1 MKGKLGYLQVILMI
15 GCIPLTVAIMAITI
29 YSAGRMK
36 SELIDSTYLRL
47 KTCTTSVEQY
57 FTWDIRED
65 ILERDEISYQFI
77 DSLKADDIEQT
88 LFIGDERF
96 ITSIIDENGKRNEG
110 TKAEPEIWEQVKA
123 GNDYKASGVEIH
135 GEKYYVY
142 YSPVYSDDGE
152 ILGMAFSGERQS
164 AVENSLAD
172 TLMNQFIISGILLV
186 LFVGIMIV
194 LAFRIRRPLMIT
206 SGYIERV
213 ADGDLSGRPECS
225 SVISEVKTLI
235 NASTSLADK
244 LGGIVTEVDEHAD
257 ILDSSMASLNELAEA
272 NSTSTNQIRQ
282 VMDDLS
288 STAVT
293 LADNV
298 QSVNAKVSE
307 MGDNMSAINSEAV
320 TLNDNSDKMNRAGQN
335 VSESM
340 TLVLTSS
347 HTASDIIAQLIE
359 QVNETNKAIAS
370 INEAVEL
377 ISDITSQTNLLSLN
391 ASIEA
396 ARAGQAGRGFAV
408 VASEIKQLADQ
419 SSQGA
424 DSIKNI
430 ADNILEKSNR
440 SVILTGRMKELAEQE
455 QTDIGNAKESFDILN
470 RIIEENAAIAQT
482 VMDKTKNLEALKLDI
497 INSVS
502 ELSAI
507 SEENAASNEEVT
519 ARVTEIAESVNRI
532 SEDTQTVRKVSVRQ
546 GFDTFLCIRMM
557 LGSKHANLMYECIT
571 YYIYAYHDFWK
582 KLRCS

>member
-1 MKGKLGYLQVILMI
+1 MKKENTKMKGKLGYLQVILMI
-15 GCIPLTVAIMAITI
+15 GCIPLTVAIIAITI
-29 YSAGRMK
+29 YSAGKMK

-77 DSLKADDIEQT
+77 DSLKAADIEQT

-96 ITSIIDENGKRNEG
+96 ISSIIDEKGKRNEG

-123 GNDYKASGVEIH
+123 GNDYKASGVEIQ

-164 AVENSLAD
+164 TVDNSVAG
-172 TLMNQFIISGILLV
+172 TLMDLFIISGVLLV
-186 LFVGIMIV
+186 LCVGIMIV

-225 SVISEVKTLI
+225 SVVSEVKTLI

-244 LGGIVTEVDEHAD
+244 LGGIVTEVDEHAG
-257 ILDSSMASLNELAEA
+257 ILDDSMASLNALAEA

-298 QSVNAKVSE
+298 QSVNAKVNE

-340 TLVLTSS
+340 TLVLASS

-408 VASEIKQLADQ
+408 VASEIKQLAAQ

-532 SEDTQTVRKVSVRQ
+532 SEDTQTVRKVSS
-546 GFDTFLCIRMM
+546 DM
-557 LGSKHANLMYECIT
+557 KELMDY
-571 YYIYAYHDFWK
+571 FK
-582 KLRCS
+582 

>member
-29 YSAGRMK
+29 YSAGKMK

-47 KTCTTSVEQY
+47 KACTTSVEQY
-57 FTWDIRED
+57 FTWDIREN

-88 LFIGDERF
+88 LFIDDERF

-123 GNDYKASGVEIH
+123 GNDYKASGVEIQ

-164 AVENSLAD
+164 TVDNSVEG
-172 TLMNQFIISGILLV
+172 TLMNLFIISGVLLV
-186 LFVGIMIV
+186 LCVGIMIV

-244 LGGIVTEVDEHAD
+244 LGGIVTEVDEHAG
-257 ILDSSMASLNELAEA
+257 ILDDRMASLNALAEA

-298 QSVNAKVSE
+298 QSVNAKVNE

-532 SEDTQTVRKVSVRQ
+532 SEDTQTVRKVSS
-546 GFDTFLCIRMM
+546 DM
-557 LGSKHANLMYECIT
+557 KELMDY
-571 YYIYAYHDFWK
+571 FK
-582 KLRCS
+582 

>member
-1 MKGKLGYLQVILMI
+1 MKKENTEMKGKLGYLQVILMI
-15 GCIPLTVAIMAITI
+15 GCIPLTVAIMAITL
-29 YSAGRMK
+29 YSAGKMK
-36 SELIDSTYLRL
+36 NELIDSTYLRL

-65 ILERDEISYQFI
+65 ILERDEIGYQFI

-96 ITSIIDENGKRNEG
+96 ISSIIDEKGKRNEG

-123 GNDYKASGVEIH
+123 GNDYKASGVEIQ

-152 ILGMAFSGERQS
+152 ILGMAFSGEKQS
-164 AVENSLAD
+164 TVDNSVAG
-172 TLMNQFIISGILLV
+172 TLMNLFIISGVLLV
-186 LFVGIMIV
+186 LCVGIMIV

-225 SVISEVKTLI
+225 SVVSEVKTLI

-244 LGGIVTEVDEHAD
+244 LGGIVTEVDEHAG
-257 ILDSSMASLNELAEA
+257 ILDDRMASLNALAEA
-272 NSTSTNQIRQ
+272 NSTSTNQIRH

-298 QSVNAKVSE
+298 QSVNAKVNE

-532 SEDTQTVRKVSVRQ
+532 SEDTQTVRKVSS
-546 GFDTFLCIRMM
+546 DM
-557 LGSKHANLMYECIT
+557 KELMDY
-571 YYIYAYHDFWK
+571 FK
-582 KLRCS
+582 

>member
-1 MKGKLGYLQVILMI
+1 MKKENTEMKGKLGYLQVILMI

-29 YSAGRMK
+29 YSAGKMK

-77 DSLKADDIEQT
+77 DSLKAADIEQT

-96 ITSIIDENGKRNEG
+96 ISSIIDEKGKRNEG

-123 GNDYKASGVEIH
+123 GNDYKASGVEIQ

-164 AVENSLAD
+164 TVDNSVAG
-172 TLMNQFIISGILLV
+172 TLMNLFIISGVLLV
-186 LFVGIMIV
+186 LCVGIMIV

-244 LGGIVTEVDEHAD
+244 LGGIVTEVDEHAG
-257 ILDSSMASLNELAEA
+257 ILDDRMASLNALAEA

-298 QSVNAKVSE
+298 QSVNAKVNE
-307 MGDNMSAINSEAV
+307 MGDNMYAINSEAV

-370 INEAVEL
+370 INKAVEL

-440 SVILTGRMKELAEQE
+440 SVIMTGRMKELAEQE

-532 SEDTQTVRKVSVRQ
+532 SEDTQTVRKVSS
-546 GFDTFLCIRMM
+546 DM
-557 LGSKHANLMYECIT
+557 KELMDY
-571 YYIYAYHDFWK
+571 FK
-582 KLRCS
+582 

>member
-29 YSAGRMK
+29 YSAGKIK

-110 TKAEPEIWEQVKA
+110 TKAETEIWEQVKA
-123 GNDYKASGVEIH
+123 GNDYKASGVEIQ

-142 YSPVYSDDGE
+142 YSPVYLDDGE
-152 ILGMAFSGERQS
+152 ILGMAFSGERQ
-164 AVENSLAD
+164 ATVDNSVAD

-225 SVISEVKTLI
+225 SVISEVKSLI

-257 ILDSSMASLNELAEA
+257 ILDNSMASLNALAEA

-282 VMDDLS
+282 VMDELS

-298 QSVNAKVSE
+298 QSVNAKVIE

-320 TLNDNSDKMNRAGQN
+320 TLNDNSDKMNKAGQD

-340 TLVLTSS
+340 SLVLTSS
-347 HTASDIIAQLIE
+347 HTSSDIIAQLIE

-440 SVILTGRMKELAEQE
+440 SVMLTGRMKELAEQE

-482 VMDKTKNLEALKLDI
+482 VTDKTKNLEALKLDI

-507 SEENAASNEEVT
+507 SEENSASNEEVT

-532 SEDTQTVRKVSVRQ
+532 SEDTQTVRKVSS
-546 GFDTFLCIRMM
+546 DM
-557 LGSKHANLMYECIT
+557 KELMDY
-571 YYIYAYHDFWK
+571 FK
-582 KLRCS
+582 

>member
-15 GCIPLTVAIMAITI
+15 GCIPLTVAIIAITI
-29 YSAGRMK
+29 YSAGKMK

-77 DSLKADDIEQT
+77 DALKAADIEQT

-96 ITSIIDENGKRNEG
+96 ISSIIDEKGKRNEG

-123 GNDYKASGVEIH
+123 GNDYKASGVEIQ

-152 ILGMAFSGERQS
+152 ILGMAFSGEKQS
-164 AVENSLAD
+164 TVDNSVAG
-172 TLMNQFIISGILLV
+172 TLMNLFIISGVLLV
-186 LFVGIMIV
+186 LCVGIMIV

-225 SVISEVKTLI
+225 SVVSEVKTLI

-244 LGGIVTEVDEHAD
+244 LGGIVTEVDEHAG
-257 ILDSSMASLNELAEA
+257 ILDDRMASLNALAEA

-298 QSVNAKVSE
+298 QSVNAKVNE

-408 VASEIKQLADQ
+408 VASEIKQLAAQ

-470 RIIEENAAIAQT
+470 RIIGENAAIAQT

-532 SEDTQTVRKVSVRQ
+532 SEDTQTVRKVSS
-546 GFDTFLCIRMM
+546 DM
-557 LGSKHANLMYECIT
+557 KELMDY
-571 YYIYAYHDFWK
+571 FN
-582 KLRCS
+582 

>member
-1 MKGKLGYLQVILMI
+1 MYLQALRYMHCIGTIISMKKENTKMKGKLGYLQVILMI

-29 YSAGRMK
+29 YSAGKMK

-77 DSLKADDIEQT
+77 DSLKSDDIEQT

-96 ITSIIDENGKRNEG
+96 ISSIIDEKGKRNEG

-123 GNDYKASGVEIH
+123 GNDYKASGVEIQ

-152 ILGMAFSGERQS
+152 ILGMAFSGERQ
-164 AVENSLAD
+164 ATVDNSVAG
-172 TLMNQFIISGILLV
+172 TLMNQFIISGVLLV
-186 LFVGIMIV
+186 LCVGIMIV

-244 LGGIVTEVDEHAD
+244 LGGIVTEVDEHAG
-257 ILDSSMASLNELAEA
+257 ILDDSMASLNALAEA

-298 QSVNAKVSE
+298 QSVNAKVNE

-408 VASEIKQLADQ
+408 VASEIKQLADK

-424 DSIKNI
+424 DSIKNM

-532 SEDTQTVRKVSVRQ
+532 SEDTQTVRKVSS
-546 GFDTFLCIRMM
+546 DM
-557 LGSKHANLMYECIT
+557 KELMDY
-571 YYIYAYHDFWK
+571 FK
-582 KLRCS
+582 

>member
-15 GCIPLTVAIMAITI
+15 GCIPLTVAIIAITI
-29 YSAGRMK
+29 YSAGKMK

-77 DSLKADDIEQT
+77 DALKAADIEQT

-96 ITSIIDENGKRNEG
+96 ISSIIDEKGKRNEG

-123 GNDYKASGVEIH
+123 GNDYKASGVEIQ

-164 AVENSLAD
+164 TVDNSVAG
-172 TLMNQFIISGILLV
+172 TLMNLFIISGVLLV
-186 LFVGIMIV
+186 LCVGIMIV

-244 LGGIVTEVDEHAD
+244 LGGIVTEVDEHAG
-257 ILDSSMASLNELAEA
+257 ILDDRMASLNALAEA

-298 QSVNAKVSE
+298 QSVNAKVNE

-370 INEAVEL
+370 INKAVEL

-532 SEDTQTVRKVSVRQ
+532 SEDTQTVRKVSS
-546 GFDTFLCIRMM
+546 DM
-557 LGSKHANLMYECIT
+557 KELMDY
-571 YYIYAYHDFWK
+571 FK
-582 KLRCS
+582 

>member
-1 MKGKLGYLQVILMI
+1 MKKENTEMKGKLGYLQVILMI

-29 YSAGRMK
+29 YSAGKMK

-47 KTCTTSVEQY
+47 KACTTSVEQY
-57 FTWDIRED
+57 FTWDIREN

-88 LFIGDERF
+88 LFIDDERF

-123 GNDYKASGVEIH
+123 GNDYKASGVEIQ

-152 ILGMAFSGERQS
+152 ILGMAFSGEKQS
-164 AVENSLAD
+164 TVDNSVAG
-172 TLMNQFIISGILLV
+172 TLMNLFIISGVLLV
-186 LFVGIMIV
+186 LCVGIMIV

-225 SVISEVKTLI
+225 SVVSEVKTLI

-244 LGGIVTEVDEHAD
+244 LGGIVTEVDEHAG
-257 ILDSSMASLNELAEA
+257 ILDDRMASLNALAEA

-298 QSVNAKVSE
+298 QSVNAKVNE

-370 INEAVEL
+370 INKAVEL

-532 SEDTQTVRKVSVRQ
+532 SEDTQTVRKVSS
-546 GFDTFLCIRMM
+546 DM
-557 LGSKHANLMYECIT
+557 KELMDY
-571 YYIYAYHDFWK
+571 FK
-582 KLRCS
+582 

>member
-29 YSAGRMK
+29 YSAGKMK

-47 KTCTTSVEQY
+47 KACTTSVEQY
-57 FTWDIRED
+57 FTWDIREN

-88 LFIGDERF
+88 LFIDDERF

-123 GNDYKASGVEIH
+123 GNDYKASGVEIQ

-164 AVENSLAD
+164 TVDNSVEG
-172 TLMNQFIISGILLV
+172 TLMNLFIISGVLLV
-186 LFVGIMIV
+186 LCVGIMIV

-206 SGYIERV
+206 SSYIERV
-213 ADGDLSGRPECS
+213 ADGDLSGRSECS

-244 LGGIVTEVDEHAD
+244 LGGIVTEVDEHAG
-257 ILDSSMASLNELAEA
+257 ILDDRMASLNALAEA

-298 QSVNAKVSE
+298 QSVNAKVNE

-532 SEDTQTVRKVSVRQ
+532 SEDTQTVRKVSS
-546 GFDTFLCIRMM
+546 DM
-557 LGSKHANLMYECIT
+557 KELMDY
-571 YYIYAYHDFWK
+571 FK
-582 KLRCS
+582 

>member
-1 MKGKLGYLQVILMI
+1 MKKENTEMKGKLGYLQVILMI
-15 GCIPLTVAIMAITI
+15 GCIPLTVAIIAITI
-29 YSAGRMK
+29 YSAGKMK

-77 DSLKADDIEQT
+77 DSLKAADIEQT

-96 ITSIIDENGKRNEG
+96 ISSIIDEKGKRNEG

-123 GNDYKASGVEIH
+123 GNDYKASGVEIQ

-164 AVENSLAD
+164 TVDNSVAG
-172 TLMNQFIISGILLV
+172 TLMDLFIISGVLLV
-186 LFVGIMIV
+186 LCVGIMIV

-225 SVISEVKTLI
+225 SVVSEVKTLI

-244 LGGIVTEVDEHAD
+244 LGGIVTEVDEHAG
-257 ILDSSMASLNELAEA
+257 ILDDSMASLNALAEA

-298 QSVNAKVSE
+298 QSVNAKVNE

-408 VASEIKQLADQ
+408 VASEIKQLAAQ

-532 SEDTQTVRKVSVRQ
+532 SEDTQTVRKVSS
-546 GFDTFLCIRMM
+546 DM
-557 LGSKHANLMYECIT
+557 KELMDY
-571 YYIYAYHDFWK
+571 FK
-582 KLRCS
+582 

>member
-29 YSAGRMK
+29 YSAGKMK

-47 KTCTTSVEQY
+47 KTCATSVEQY
-57 FTWDIRED
+57 FTWDIREN

-96 ITSIIDENGKRNEG
+96 ITSIIDENGNRNEG
-110 TKAEPEIWEQVKA
+110 MKAEPEIWELVKA
-123 GNDYKASGVEIH
+123 GNDYKASGVEIQ

-152 ILGMAFSGERQS
+152 IIGMAFSGERQ
-164 AVENSLAD
+164 ATVDNSVAG
-172 TLMNQFIISGILLV
+172 TLMNQFIISGVLLV

-213 ADGDLSGRPECS
+213 ADGDLSGRPECRS
-225 SVISEVKTLI
+225 AISEVKTLI

-257 ILDSSMASLNELAEA
+257 ILDNSMASLNELAEA

-282 VMDDLS
+282 VMDDLA

-298 QSVNAKVSE
+298 QSVNAKVIE

-320 TLNDNSDKMNRAGQN
+320 TLNDNSDKMNMAGQN

-347 HTASDIIAQLIE
+347 HTASDIIVQLIE

-440 SVILTGRMKELAEQE
+440 SVMLTGRMKELAEQE

-482 VMDKTKNLEALKLDI
+482 VMDKTKNLETLKLDI

-532 SEDTQTVRKVSVRQ
+532 SEDTQTVRKVSS
-546 GFDTFLCIRMM
+546 DM
-557 LGSKHANLMYECIT
+557 KELMDY
-571 YYIYAYHDFWK
+571 FK
-582 KLRCS
+582 

>member
-29 YSAGRMK
+29 YSAGKMK

-47 KTCTTSVEQY
+47 KACTTSVEQY

-88 LFIGDERF
+88 LFIDDERF

-123 GNDYKASGVEIH
+123 GNDYKASGVEIQ

-152 ILGMAFSGERQS
+152 ILGMAFSGEKQS
-164 AVENSLAD
+164 TVDNSVEG
-172 TLMNQFIISGILLV
+172 TLMNLFIISGVLLV
-186 LFVGIMIV
+186 LCVGIMIV

-244 LGGIVTEVDEHAD
+244 LGGIVTEVDEHAG
-257 ILDSSMASLNELAEA
+257 ILDDRMASLNALAEA

-298 QSVNAKVSE
+298 QSVNAKVNE

-532 SEDTQTVRKVSVRQ
+532 SEDTQTVRKVSS
-546 GFDTFLCIRMM
+546 DM
-557 LGSKHANLMYECIT
+557 KELMDY
-571 YYIYAYHDFWK
+571 FK
-582 KLRCS
+582 

>member
-1 MKGKLGYLQVILMI
+1 MYLQALRYMHCIGTIISMKKENTKMKGKLGYLQVILMI

-29 YSAGRMK
+29 YSAGKMK

-77 DSLKADDIEQT
+77 DSLKSDDIEQT

-96 ITSIIDENGKRNEG
+96 ISSIIDEKGKRNEG

-123 GNDYKASGVEIH
+123 GNDYKASGVEIQ

-164 AVENSLAD
+164 TVDNSVAG
-172 TLMNQFIISGILLV
+172 TLMNLFIISGVLLV
-186 LFVGIMIV
+186 LCVGIMIV

-244 LGGIVTEVDEHAD
+244 LGGIVTEVDEHAG
-257 ILDSSMASLNELAEA
+257 ILDDSMASLNALAEA

-298 QSVNAKVSE
+298 QSVNAKVNE

-424 DSIKNI
+424 DSIKNM

-482 VMDKTKNLEALKLDI
+482 VMDKIKNLEALKLDI

-532 SEDTQTVRKVSVRQ
+532 SEDTQTVRKVSS
-546 GFDTFLCIRMM
+546 DM
-557 LGSKHANLMYECIT
+557 KELMDY
-571 YYIYAYHDFWK
+571 FK
-582 KLRCS
+582 

>member
-29 YSAGRMK
+29 YSAGKMK

-57 FTWDIRED
+57 FTWDIREN

-77 DSLKADDIEQT
+77 DSLRADDIEQT
-88 LFIGDERF
+88 LFIDDESF

-110 TKAEPEIWEQVKA
+110 TKAEPKIWEQVKA
-123 GNDYKASGVEIH
+123 GNDYKASGVEIQ

-152 ILGMAFSGERQS
+152 ILGMAFSGEKQS
-164 AVENSLAD
+164 TVDNSVAG
-172 TLMNQFIISGILLV
+172 TLMNLFIISGVLLV
-186 LFVGIMIV
+186 LCVGIMIV

-257 ILDSSMASLNELAEA
+257 ILDNSMASLNALAEA

-288 STAVT
+288 STAAT

-298 QSVNAKVSE
+298 QSVNTKVIE

-340 TLVLTSS
+340 NLVLTSS

-370 INEAVEL
+370 INKAVEL

-440 SVILTGRMKELAEQE
+440 SVMLTSRMKELAEQE

-532 SEDTQTVRKVSVRQ
+532 SEDTQTVRKVSS
-546 GFDTFLCIRMM
+546 DM
-557 LGSKHANLMYECIT
+557 KELMDY
-571 YYIYAYHDFWK
+571 FK
-582 KLRCS
+582 

>member
-1 MKGKLGYLQVILMI
+1 MYLQALGYMHCIGTIISMKKENTKMKGKLGYLQVILMI

-29 YSAGRMK
+29 YSAGKMK

-47 KTCTTSVEQY
+47 KACTTSVEQY
-57 FTWDIRED
+57 FTWDIREN

-88 LFIGDERF
+88 LFIDDERF

-123 GNDYKASGVEIH
+123 GNDYKASGVEIQ

-164 AVENSLAD
+164 TVDNSVEG
-172 TLMNQFIISGILLV
+172 TLMNLFIISGVLLV
-186 LFVGIMIV
+186 LCVGIMIV

-206 SGYIERV
+206 SSYIERV

-244 LGGIVTEVDEHAD
+244 LGGIVTEVDEHAG
-257 ILDSSMASLNELAEA
+257 ILDDRMASLNALAEA
-272 NSTSTNQIRQ
+272 NSTSTNQIRH

-298 QSVNAKVSE
+298 QSVNAKVNE

-532 SEDTQTVRKVSVRQ
+532 SEDTQTVRKVSS
-546 GFDTFLCIRMM
+546 DM
-557 LGSKHANLMYECIT
+557 KELMDY
-571 YYIYAYHDFWK
+571 FK
-582 KLRCS
+582 

>member
-1 MKGKLGYLQVILMI
+1 MKKENSEMKRKFGYLQVILMI
-15 GCIPLTVAIMAITI
+15 GCIPLTVAIMAITL
-29 YSAGRMK
+29 YSAGKMK
-36 SELIDSTYLRL
+36 NELIDSTYLRL

-96 ITSIIDENGKRNEG
+96 ISSIIDENGKRNEG

-123 GNDYKASGVEIH
+123 GNDYKASGVEIQ

-213 ADGDLSGRPECS
+213 ADGDLSGRPECR

-257 ILDSSMASLNELAEA
+257 ILDSSMASLNELAET

-532 SEDTQTVRKVSVRQ
+532 SEDTQTVRKVSS
-546 GFDTFLCIRMM
+546 DM
-557 LGSKHANLMYECIT
+557 KELMDY
-571 YYIYAYHDFWK
+571 FK
-582 KLRCS
+582 

>member
-1 MKGKLGYLQVILMI
+1 MKKENTKMKGKLGYLQVILMI

-29 YSAGRMK
+29 YSAGKMK

-47 KTCTTSVEQY
+47 KACTTSVEQY

-186 LFVGIMIV
+186 LFVCIMIV

-470 RIIEENAAIAQT
+470 SIIEENAAIAQT

-532 SEDTQTVRKVSVRQ
+532 SEDTQTVRKVSS
-546 GFDTFLCIRMM
+546 DM
-557 LGSKHANLMYECIT
+557 KELMDY
-571 YYIYAYHDFWK
+571 FK
-582 KLRCS
+582 

>member
-1 MKGKLGYLQVILMI
+1 MKKENTEMKGKLGYLQVILMI

-29 YSAGRMK
+29 YSAGKMK

-77 DSLKADDIEQT
+77 DSLKAADIEQT

-96 ITSIIDENGKRNEG
+96 ISSIIDEKGKRNEG

-123 GNDYKASGVEIH
+123 GNDYKASGVEIQ

-164 AVENSLAD
+164 TVDNSVAG
-172 TLMNQFIISGILLV
+172 TLMNLFIISGVLLV
-186 LFVGIMIV
+186 LCVGIMIV

-244 LGGIVTEVDEHAD
+244 LGGIVTEVDEHAG
-257 ILDSSMASLNELAEA
+257 ILDDRMASLNALAEA

-298 QSVNAKVSE
+298 QSVNAKVNE

-359 QVNETNKAIAS
+359 QVIETNKAIAS
-370 INEAVEL
+370 INKAVEL

-532 SEDTQTVRKVSVRQ
+532 SEDTQTVRKVSS
-546 GFDTFLCIRMM
+546 DM
-557 LGSKHANLMYECIT
+557 KELMDY
-571 YYIYAYHDFWK
+571 FK
-582 KLRCS
+582 

>member
-1 MKGKLGYLQVILMI
+1 MKKENTEMKGKLGYLQVILMI
-15 GCIPLTVAIMAITI
+15 GCIPLTVAIIAITI
-29 YSAGRMK
+29 YSAGKMK

-77 DSLKADDIEQT
+77 DALKAADIEQT

-96 ITSIIDENGKRNEG
+96 ISSIIDEKGKRNEG

-123 GNDYKASGVEIH
+123 GNDYKASGVEIQ

-164 AVENSLAD
+164 TVDNSVAG
-172 TLMNQFIISGILLV
+172 TLMNLFIISGVLLV
-186 LFVGIMIV
+186 LCVGIMIV

-244 LGGIVTEVDEHAD
+244 LGGIVTEVDEHAG
-257 ILDSSMASLNELAEA
+257 ILDDRMASLNALAEA

-298 QSVNAKVSE
+298 QSVNAKVNE

-370 INEAVEL
+370 INKAVEL

-532 SEDTQTVRKVSVRQ
+532 SEDTQTVRKVSS
-546 GFDTFLCIRMM
+546 DM
-557 LGSKHANLMYECIT
+557 KELMDY
-571 YYIYAYHDFWK
+571 FK
-582 KLRCS
+582 

>member
-15 GCIPLTVAIMAITI
+15 GCIPLTVAIIAITI
-29 YSAGRMK
+29 YSAGKMK

-77 DSLKADDIEQT
+77 DSLKAADIEQT

-96 ITSIIDENGKRNEG
+96 ISSIIDEKGKRNEG

-123 GNDYKASGVEIH
+123 GNDYKASGVEIQ

-164 AVENSLAD
+164 TVDNSVAG
-172 TLMNQFIISGILLV
+172 TLMDLFIISGVLLV
-186 LFVGIMIV
+186 LCVGIMIV

-225 SVISEVKTLI
+225 SVVSEVKTLI

-244 LGGIVTEVDEHAD
+244 LGGIVTEVDEHAG
-257 ILDSSMASLNELAEA
+257 ILDDSMASLNALAEA

-298 QSVNAKVSE
+298 QSVNAKVNE

-408 VASEIKQLADQ
+408 VASEIKQLAAQ

-532 SEDTQTVRKVSVRQ
+532 SEDTQTVRKVSS
-546 GFDTFLCIRMM
+546 DM
-557 LGSKHANLMYECIT
+557 KELMDY
-571 YYIYAYHDFWK
+571 FK
-582 KLRCS
+582 

>member
-36 SELIDSTYLRL
+36 NELIDSTYLRL

-257 ILDSSMASLNELAEA
+257 ILDSSMASLNELAET

-532 SEDTQTVRKVSVRQ
+532 SEDTQTVRKVSS
-546 GFDTFLCIRMM
+546 DM
-557 LGSKHANLMYECIT
+557 KELMDY
-571 YYIYAYHDFWK
+571 FK
-582 KLRCS
+582 

>member
-1 MKGKLGYLQVILMI
+1 MYLQALGYMHCIGTIISMKKENTKMKGKLGYLQVILMI

-29 YSAGRMK
+29 YSAGKMK

-77 DSLKADDIEQT
+77 DSLKSDDIEQT

-96 ITSIIDENGKRNEG
+96 ISSIIDEKGKRNEG

-123 GNDYKASGVEIH
+123 GNDYKASGVEIQ

-164 AVENSLAD
+164 TVDNSVAG
-172 TLMNQFIISGILLV
+172 TLMNLFIISGVLLV
-186 LFVGIMIV
+186 LCVGIMIV
-194 LAFRIRRPLMIT
+194 IAFRIRRPLMIT

-244 LGGIVTEVDEHAD
+244 LGGIVTEVDEHAG
-257 ILDSSMASLNELAEA
+257 ILDDSMASLNALAEA

-298 QSVNAKVSE
+298 QSVNAKVNE

-347 HTASDIIAQLIE
+347 HTASDIIVQLIE

-470 RIIEENAAIAQT
+470 SIIEENAAIAQT

-532 SEDTQTVRKVSVRQ
+532 SEDTQTVRKVSS
-546 GFDTFLCIRMM
+546 DM
-557 LGSKHANLMYECIT
+557 KELMDY
-571 YYIYAYHDFWK
+571 FK
-582 KLRCS
+582 

>member
-1 MKGKLGYLQVILMI
+1 MKKENTKMKGKLGYLQVILMI
-15 GCIPLTVAIMAITI
+15 GCIPLTVAIIAITI
-29 YSAGRMK
+29 YSAGKMK

-77 DSLKADDIEQT
+77 DALKAADIEQT

-96 ITSIIDENGKRNEG
+96 ISSIIDEKGKRNEG

-123 GNDYKASGVEIH
+123 GNDYKASGVEIQ

-152 ILGMAFSGERQS
+152 ILGMAFSGEKQS
-164 AVENSLAD
+164 TVDNSVAG
-172 TLMNQFIISGILLV
+172 TLMNLFIISGVLLV
-186 LFVGIMIV
+186 LCVGIMIV

-225 SVISEVKTLI
+225 SVVSEVKTLI

-244 LGGIVTEVDEHAD
+244 LGGIVTEVDEHAG
-257 ILDSSMASLNELAEA
+257 ILDDRMASLNALAEA

-298 QSVNAKVSE
+298 QSVNAKVNE

-408 VASEIKQLADQ
+408 VASEIKQLAAQ

-470 RIIEENAAIAQT
+470 RIIGENAAIAQT

-532 SEDTQTVRKVSVRQ
+532 SEDTQTVRKVSS
-546 GFDTFLCIRMM
+546 DM
-557 LGSKHANLMYECIT
+557 KELMDY
-571 YYIYAYHDFWK
+571 FN
-582 KLRCS
+582 

>member
-1 MKGKLGYLQVILMI
+1 MKKENTEMKGKLGYLQVILMI

-57 FTWDIRED
+57 FTWDIREN

-96 ITSIIDENGKRNEG
+96 ITSIIDEKGKRNEG

-123 GNDYKASGVEIH
+123 GNDYKASGVEIQ

-164 AVENSLAD
+164 TVDNSVAD
-172 TLMNQFIISGILLV
+172 TLMNQFIISGVLLV
-186 LFVGIMIV
+186 LCVGIMIV

-244 LGGIVTEVDEHAD
+244 LGGIVTEVDEHAG
-257 ILDSSMASLNELAEA
+257 ILDDSMASLNALAEA

-532 SEDTQTVRKVSVRQ
+532 SEDTQTVRKVSS
-546 GFDTFLCIRMM
+546 DM
-557 LGSKHANLMYECIT
+557 KELMDY
-571 YYIYAYHDFWK
+571 FK
-582 KLRCS
+582 

>member
-1 MKGKLGYLQVILMI
+1 MI

-29 YSAGRMK
+29 YSAGKMK

-57 FTWDIRED
+57 FTWDIREN

-96 ITSIIDENGKRNEG
+96 ITSIIDENGNRNEG
-110 TKAEPEIWEQVKA
+110 MKAEPEIWELVKA
-123 GNDYKASGVEIH
+123 GNDYKASGVEIQ

-152 ILGMAFSGERQS
+152 IIGMAFSGERQ
-164 AVENSLAD
+164 ATVDNSVAG
-172 TLMNQFIISGILLV
+172 TLMNQFIISGVLLV

-213 ADGDLSGRPECS
+213 ADGDLSGRPECRS
-225 SVISEVKTLI
+225 AISEVKTLI

-257 ILDSSMASLNELAEA
+257 ILDNSMASLNELAEA

-282 VMDDLS
+282 VMDDLA

-298 QSVNAKVSE
+298 QSVNAKVIE

-320 TLNDNSDKMNRAGQN
+320 TLNDNSDKMNMAGQN

-347 HTASDIIAQLIE
+347 HTASDIIVQLIE

-440 SVILTGRMKELAEQE
+440 SVMLTGRMKELAEQE

-532 SEDTQTVRKVSVRQ
+532 SEDTQTVRKVSS
-546 GFDTFLCIRMM
+546 DM
-557 LGSKHANLMYECIT
+557 KELMDY
-571 YYIYAYHDFWK
+571 FK
-582 KLRCS
+582 

>member
-15 GCIPLTVAIMAITI
+15 GCIPLTVAIIAITI
-29 YSAGRMK
+29 YSAGKMK

-47 KTCTTSVEQY
+47 KACTTSVEQY
-57 FTWDIRED
+57 FTWDIREN

-88 LFIGDERF
+88 LFIDDERF

-123 GNDYKASGVEIH
+123 GNDYKASGVEIQ

-164 AVENSLAD
+164 TVDNSVEG
-172 TLMNQFIISGILLV
+172 TLMNLFIISGVLLV
-186 LFVGIMIV
+186 LCVGIMIV

-244 LGGIVTEVDEHAD
+244 LGGIVTEVDEHAG
-257 ILDSSMASLNELAEA
+257 ILDDRMASLNALAEA

-298 QSVNAKVSE
+298 QSVNAKVNE

-532 SEDTQTVRKVSVRQ
+532 SEDTQTVRKVSS
-546 GFDTFLCIRMM
+546 DM
-557 LGSKHANLMYECIT
+557 KELMDY
-571 YYIYAYHDFWK
+571 FK
-582 KLRCS
+582 

>member
-29 YSAGRMK
+29 YSAGKMK

-47 KTCTTSVEQY
+47 KTCATSVEQY
-57 FTWDIRED
+57 FTWDIREN

-96 ITSIIDENGKRNEG
+96 ITSIIDENGNRNEG
-110 TKAEPEIWEQVKA
+110 MKAEPEIWELVKA
-123 GNDYKASGVEIH
+123 GNDYKASGVEIQ

-152 ILGMAFSGERQS
+152 IIGMAFSGERQ
-164 AVENSLAD
+164 ATVDNSVAG
-172 TLMNQFIISGILLV
+172 TLMNQFIISGVLLV

-213 ADGDLSGRPECS
+213 ADGDLSGRPECRS
-225 SVISEVKTLI
+225 AISEVKTLI

-257 ILDSSMASLNELAEA
+257 ILDNSMASLNELAEA

-282 VMDDLS
+282 VMDDLA

-298 QSVNAKVSE
+298 QSVNAKVIE

-320 TLNDNSDKMNRAGQN
+320 TLNDNSDKMNMAGQN

-347 HTASDIIAQLIE
+347 HTASDIIVQLIE

-440 SVILTGRMKELAEQE
+440 SVMLTGRMKELAEQE

-532 SEDTQTVRKVSVRQ
+532 SEDTQTVRKVSS
-546 GFDTFLCIRMM
+546 DM
-557 LGSKHANLMYECIT
+557 KELMDY
-571 YYIYAYHDFWK
+571 FK
-582 KLRCS
+582 

>member
-29 YSAGRMK
+29 YSAGKVK

-47 KTCTTSVEQY
+47 KTCATSVEQY
-57 FTWDIRED
+57 FTWDIREN

-96 ITSIIDENGKRNEG
+96 ITSIIDENGNRNEG
-110 TKAEPEIWEQVKA
+110 MKAEPEIWELVKA
-123 GNDYKASGVEIH
+123 GNDYKASGVEIQ

-152 ILGMAFSGERQS
+152 IIGMAFSGERQ
-164 AVENSLAD
+164 ATVDNSVAG
-172 TLMNQFIISGILLV
+172 TLMNQFIISGVLLV

-213 ADGDLSGRPECS
+213 ADGDLSGRPECRS
-225 SVISEVKTLI
+225 AISEVKTLI

-257 ILDSSMASLNELAEA
+257 ILDNSMASLNELAEA

-282 VMDDLS
+282 VMDDLA

-298 QSVNAKVSE
+298 QSVNAKVIE

-320 TLNDNSDKMNRAGQN
+320 TLNDNSDKMNMAGQN

-347 HTASDIIAQLIE
+347 HTASDIIVQLIE

-440 SVILTGRMKELAEQE
+440 SVMLTGRMKELAEQE

-532 SEDTQTVRKVSVRQ
+532 SEDTQTVRKVSS
-546 GFDTFLCIRMM
+546 DM
-557 LGSKHANLMYECIT
+557 KELMDY
-571 YYIYAYHDFWK
+571 FK
-582 KLRCS
+582 

>member
-1 MKGKLGYLQVILMI
+1 MYLQALRYMHCIGTIISMKKENTKMKGKLGYLQVILMI
-15 GCIPLTVAIMAITI
+15 GCIPLTVAIIAITI
-29 YSAGRMK
+29 YSAGKMK

-77 DSLKADDIEQT
+77 DALKAADIEQT

-96 ITSIIDENGKRNEG
+96 ISSLIDEKGKRNEG

-123 GNDYKASGVEIH
+123 GNDYKASGVEIQ

-164 AVENSLAD
+164 TVDNSVAG
-172 TLMNQFIISGILLV
+172 TLMNLFIISGVLLV
-186 LFVGIMIV
+186 LCVGIMIV

-244 LGGIVTEVDEHAD
+244 LGGIVTEVDEHAG
-257 ILDSSMASLNELAEA
+257 ILDDRMASLNALAEA

-298 QSVNAKVSE
+298 QSVNAKVNE

-370 INEAVEL
+370 INKAVEL

-424 DSIKNI
+424 DSIKNM
-430 ADNILEKSNR
+430 ADNILDKSNR

-532 SEDTQTVRKVSVRQ
+532 SEDTQTVRKVSS
-546 GFDTFLCIRMM
+546 DM
-557 LGSKHANLMYECIT
+557 KELMDY
-571 YYIYAYHDFWK
+571 FK
-582 KLRCS
+582 

>member
-1 MKGKLGYLQVILMI
+1 MKKENAKMKGKLGYLQVILMI
-15 GCIPLTVAIMAITI
+15 GCIPLTVAIIAITI
-29 YSAGRMK
+29 YSAGKMK

-77 DSLKADDIEQT
+77 DSLKAADIEQT

-96 ITSIIDENGKRNEG
+96 ISSIIDEKGKRNEG

-123 GNDYKASGVEIH
+123 GNDYKASGVEIQ

-164 AVENSLAD
+164 TVDNSVAG
-172 TLMNQFIISGILLV
+172 TLMNLFIISGVLLV
-186 LFVGIMIV
+186 LCVGIMIV

-244 LGGIVTEVDEHAD
+244 LGGIVTEVDEHAG
-257 ILDSSMASLNELAEA
+257 ILDDRMASLNALAEA

-298 QSVNAKVSE
+298 QSVNAKVNE
-307 MGDNMSAINSEAV
+307 MGDNMYAINSEAV

-370 INEAVEL
+370 INKAVEL

-440 SVILTGRMKELAEQE
+440 SVIMTGRMKELAEQE

-532 SEDTQTVRKVSVRQ
+532 SEDTQTVRKVSS
-546 GFDTFLCIRMM
+546 DM
-557 LGSKHANLMYECIT
+557 KELMDY
-571 YYIYAYHDFWK
+571 FK
-582 KLRCS
+582 

>member
-29 YSAGRMK
+29 YSAGKMK

-57 FTWDIRED
+57 FTWDIREN

-96 ITSIIDENGKRNEG
+96 ITSIIDENGNRNEG
-110 TKAEPEIWEQVKA
+110 MKAEPEIWELVKA
-123 GNDYKASGVEIH
+123 GNDYKASGVEIQ

-152 ILGMAFSGERQS
+152 IIGMAFSGERQ
-164 AVENSLAD
+164 ATVDNSVAG
-172 TLMNQFIISGILLV
+172 TLMNQFIISGVLLV

-213 ADGDLSGRPECS
+213 ADGDLSGRPECRS
-225 SVISEVKTLI
+225 AISEVKTLI

-257 ILDSSMASLNELAEA
+257 ILDNSMASLNELAEA

-282 VMDDLS
+282 VMDDLA

-298 QSVNAKVSE
+298 QSVNAKVIE

-320 TLNDNSDKMNRAGQN
+320 TLNDNSDKMNMAGQN

-347 HTASDIIAQLIE
+347 HTASDIIVQLIE

-440 SVILTGRMKELAEQE
+440 SVMLTGRMKELAEQE

-532 SEDTQTVRKVSVRQ
+532 SEDTQTVRKVSS
-546 GFDTFLCIRMM
+546 DM
-557 LGSKHANLMYECIT
+557 KELMDY
-571 YYIYAYHDFWK
+571 FK
-582 KLRCS
+582 